1 MASVSGSNKRAAI
14 TVNDETLLR
23 FPCDFPIKMMGRDT
37 QDFRDTA
44 RSLVEHH
51 SGPLSDEAIKFAI
64 SRNGNFVSITITV
77 QAQSQQQLDDIYRDV
92 SSHEAVLM
100 AL

>member
-1 MASVSGSNKRAAI
+1 M
-14 TVNDETLLR
+14 NDETLLE
-23 FPCDFPIKMMGRDT
+23 FPCAFPIKMMGRDT

-44 RSLVEHH
+44 RALVEQHA
-51 SGPLSDEAIKFAI
+51 GPLGDESIKFAA